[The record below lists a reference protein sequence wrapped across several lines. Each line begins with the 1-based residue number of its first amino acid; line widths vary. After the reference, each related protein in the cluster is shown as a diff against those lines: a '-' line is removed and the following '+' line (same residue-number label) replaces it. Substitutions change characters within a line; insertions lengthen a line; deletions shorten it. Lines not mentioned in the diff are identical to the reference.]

1 MRKVKMTTTDM
12 LKTRWILVGFAC
24 EFPRIHITGDLTST
38 SIEVWLEDLVLG
50 TITKRLIEENLMD
63 KVTFECGN
71 RKVSRIDLPKTRAAQ
86 VMELFQTKAERTN
99 QELLN
104 ATGMTK
110 ADLSSLLRELKENEL
125 IIRKDWRT
133 WIVNNYI
140 EEETPVYVCNF
151 LKDIEVLEEDATIRY
166 LLTRERVSEEVL
178 KEKFGITGEC
188 FQNWLERGHI
198 EVSTEEFYE
207 TVRRP
212 SFDSNSLEE
221 KFWERLNNH
230 KNIERVKQDIPYS
243 KRSELNNFL
252 DKMIWKGN
260 IVKKQK
266 RFYRIRTEDKIL
278 FFLYKHPRSKVFYIS
293 QGLLSNRQIVEKTLS
308 SLIEQGSVKIIK
320 GEEFTLR
327 TI

>member
-38 SIEVWLEDLVLG
+38 SIEVWLEDLVLS
-50 TITKRLIEENLMD
+50 TITKKLIEENLMD
-63 KVTFECGN
+63 KVTFKCGS
-71 RKVSRIDLPKTRAAQ
+71 RKVSRLDLPKTRAAQ
-86 VMELFQTKAERTN
+86 VMELFQIKAERTN

-110 ADLSSLLRELKENEL
+110 TALSPLLRDLKENEL
-125 IIRKDWRT
+125 IIRKDRRT

-140 EEETPVYVCNF
+140 EEETPVYTSDF
-151 LKDIEVLEEDATIRY
+151 LKDIEVLEEDATIKY

-178 KEKFGITGEC
+178 KEKFGIGEC
-188 FQNWLERGHI
+188 LQNWLQRGHI
-198 EVSTEEFYE
+198 VVSTEEFYE

-221 KFWERLNNH
+221 KFWKQLNNH
-230 KNIERVKQDIPYS
+230 KSMERMRRGVPH
-243 KRSELNNFL
+243 RRWTELNNFL
-252 DKMIWKGN
+252 DRMIGEGN

-266 RFYRIRTEDKIL
+266 RFYQITTENRL
-278 FFLYKHPRSKVFYIS
+278 LYFLYKHPRSKVFYIS
-293 QGLLSNRQIVEKTLS
+293 QSLLSNRQTVEKTLI
-308 SLIEQGSVKIIK
+308 SLIEQGSVKKIK
-320 GEEFTLR
+320 GEEFILSSN
-327 TI
+327 